1 MGVKKWG
8 LLVLILLIAFVL
20 RFYKVTDIPPSL
32 NWDEVSIGYN
42 AYSVLKTGKDEWGE
56 LLPVHFKS
64 YGEYKL
70 PAQIYASI
78 PAIALLGL
86 NDFSVRITPV
96 IYGTLTVLFLYF
108 FTLALFKR
116 QSAALAS
123 AFFLSISPWHIQ
135 LTRGSFE
142 SSFAMMWI
150 VLGLWFLVRGFEKK
164 LWFVLS
170 MIPFAI
176 AVYTYNTARIFVP
189 LFLFTA
195 LLIYAKDF
203 WKIRKII
210 IFSMVIFFILMIPFI
225 QFVLTGGG
233 NARYKLVSITDDPGL
248 IPRIEERRNT
258 SSLPKPLP
266 QIIHN
271 RVSYVGFYFSRNYLS
286 HFSPQ
291 FLFLNGAPH
300 KQHHVQG
307 IGELYLVQ
315 APLLLVGLFALFRF
329 KNRFRFMLIAWPL
342 LTLIP
347 VSITQD
353 SMPHALRTLIMN
365 PFFQIVSGYGLMNIV
380 DFLRKAKFSH
390 AKYLFQT
397 TVGFG
402 LVALIINFG
411 VYLYNFYWVYPVM
424 YSRDWQYGNKQ
435 VIDFVNKSA
444 DKYDLIVYTRHYGE
458 PHMFTLFYTQYPP
471 EKYFN
476 NPTLERFETFD
487 WVRVLRFDKY
497 YSETEGKEKKVTF
510 YFPDLGDEGTKYE
523 DIVERNPNKKVLFI
537 GKPGDFPENL
547 SRVLE
552 VDFLN
557 GRPAFEL
564 VEKI

>member
-1 MGVKKWG
+1 VDIKKWG
-8 LLVLILLIAFVL
+8 LLILILCLAFFL
-20 RFYKVTDIPPSL
+20 RFYKVTEVPPSL

-42 AYSVLKTGKDEWGE
+42 AYSILETGRDEWGE
-56 LLPVHFKS
+56 FLPVHFKS

-78 PAIALLGL
+78 PAIALFGL

-108 FTLALFKR
+108 LTFALFKR
-116 QSAALAS
+116 KSAALAA

-142 SSFAMMWI
+142 SSFATMWI
-150 VLGLWFLVRGFEKK
+150 VLGIWFLVKGFQSRK
-164 LWFVLS
+164 WFLIS

-189 LFLFTA
+189 LFLFTSF
-195 LLIYAKDF
+195 LLFAKDF
-203 WKIRKII
+203 WKFKKTII
-210 IFSMVIFFILMIPFI
+210 VSMILFFVLMIPFI
-225 QFVLTGGG
+225 QFVLGGGG

-248 IPRIEERRNT
+248 IPRIEERRNN
-258 SSLPKPLP
+258 SSLPGPLP
-266 QIIHN
+266 QLIHN
-271 RVSYVGFYFSRNYLS
+271 RVSYIGFYFGRNYLS

-307 IGELYLVQ
+307 VGELYLIQ
-315 APLLLVGLFALFRF
+315 APLLLVGLYALFRF
-329 KNRFRFMLIAWPL
+329 KNRFRYMLIAWPL

-365 PFFQIVSGYGLMNIV
+365 PFFQILSGYGLMTIL
-380 DFLRKAKFSH
+380 DFLKKINFSH
-390 AKYLFQT
+390 AKYLFQA

-402 LVALIINFG
+402 IMVLGVNFA
-411 VYLYNFYWVYPVM
+411 VYLYNFYVVYPVM
-424 YSRDWQYGNKQ
+424 YSRDWQYGNTKVVEYIKQ
-435 VIDFVNKSA
+435 NQE
-444 DKYDLIVYTRHYGE
+444 KYDLIVYTRHFGE
-458 PHMFTLFYTQYPP
+458 PHMFTLFYTQFPP

-476 NPTLERFETFD
+476 NPNLERFETFD
-487 WVRVLRFDKY
+487 WVRVLRFGKY
-497 YSETEGKEKKVTF
+497 
-510 YFPDLGDEGTKYE
+510 YFPDLGDEGTQYK
-523 DIVERNPNKKVLFI
+523 DIVERNPDKKILFI
-537 GKPGDFPENL
+537 GKPGDFPEEAA
-547 SRVLE
+547 RVME
-552 VDFLN
+552 VNFLN
-557 GRPAFEL
+557 GKPAFEL
-564 VEKI
+564 VERN